1 MDNEWK
7 NSLRE
12 RFSDYA
18 SPEPEGLWEGIEQG
32 MAGKPRSKMLPVWI
46 ASGLAAAAAVALV
59 VFLHPEKT
67 LETPDLQKQATLAQS
82 VAEPV
87 EATEPALDFDASTSS
102 ASEIAPVAEPAGT
115 PASKSVPFA
124 VASRQTLLAEA
135 GVVKANPVSPI
146 DGMKTGFESITAT
159 VEMGEKLS
167 KEELDAWSQS
177 MIEEALKKAAE
188 QTGKDREEWTVI
200 AVPDQVGHD
209 DQDVLTHEGPASELI
224 PDNPR
229 KRFSIGAYGNGGQA
243 SKEQLQGYGMNR
255 TGEYLGTRATG
266 SNVKNDVG
274 GLMRTLASNRA
285 SSFEAHHAAPL
296 RVGVTAAWELTPHLN
311 LVSGLNWTYL
321 NSEFEETA
329 SPIRTVVGQDLGY
342 LGVPLRLE
350 TAFNV
355 WKGLWLSAGAG
366 GMVEKGLLS
375 SSWTNTWIDGQM
387 AETVKNPKPDT
398 GGLLWSVGA
407 TAGAEYRFSPSFGIY
422 FNPGIEYHFDN
433 GADVR
438 SAYTEKPLHW
448 NVNLGVRFHFGK

>member
-7 NSLRE
+7 KSLRE

-32 MAGKPRSKMLPVWI
+32 IAGKPRRKMLPVWI

-67 LETPDLQKQATLAQS
+67 LETPGLQKQATLAES
-82 VAEPV
+82 VQ
-87 EATEPALDFDASTSS
+87 
-102 ASEIAPVAEPAGT
+102 AEPAVVDTTATSSPAPTT
-115 PASKSVPFA
+115 PSSPAATGDLEAATGSKSVPFA

-135 GVVKANPVSPI
+135 DPAVSAPVSEETVP
-146 DGMKTGFESITAT
+146 DAVNDRHSRPDRDSAVEQAT
-159 VEMGEKLS
+159 SVAEKKEVGEM
-167 KEELDAWSQS
+167 
-177 MIEEALKKAAE
+177 
-188 QTGKDREEWTVI
+188 
-200 AVPDQVGHD
+200 PDQVGHD
-209 DQDVLTHEGPASELI
+209 DRVERDDQGVLTAQVDARDIIPASK
-224 PDNPR
+224 R

-266 SNVKNDVG
+266 SNVKNDVS

-296 RVGVTAAWELTPHLN
+296 RVGVTAAWELAPHLN

-355 WKGLWLSAGAG
+355 WKGLWLSAGVG

-375 SSWTNTWIDGQM
+375 SSWTNTWVDGQM
-387 AETVKNPKPDT
+387 AETIKNPKPDT

-407 TAGAEYRFSPSFGIY
+407 NAGAEYRFSPSFGLY
-422 FNPGIEYHFDN
+422 FTPGVEYHFDN
-433 GADVR
+433 GSEVR

-448 NVNLGVRFHFGK
+448 NVNLGVRFHFGN

>member
-32 MAGKPRSKMLPVWI
+32 MAGKSRRKMLPVWI

-67 LETPDLQKQATLAQS
+67 LQTPDLQKQATLAES
-82 VAEPV
+82 VQ
-87 EATEPALDFDASTSS
+87 
-102 ASEIAPVAEPAGT
+102 AEPAVVDTAATSSPASTTPSSPAATGDLEAA

-135 GVVKANPVSPI
+135 EPAVSAPVS
-146 DGMKTGFESITAT
+146 EET
-159 VEMGEKLS
+159 VP
-167 KEELDAWSQS
+167 DAVNDLHSQFDKQRHS
-177 MIEEALKKAAE
+177 RL
-188 QTGKDREEWTVI
+188 DRES
-200 AVPDQVGHD
+200 AVEQENVVAEKKEVREMPDQVGHD
-209 DQDVLTHEGPASELI
+209 DRVGHDDLIPASK
-224 PDNPR
+224 R

-255 TGEYLGTRATG
+255 TGEYLRTRATG
-266 SNVKNDVG
+266 SNVKNDVS

-285 SSFEAHHAAPL
+285 SNFEAHHAAPL
-296 RVGVTAAWELTPHLN
+296 RVGVTAAWELAPHLN

-329 SPIRTVVGQDLGY
+329 SPIRTVTSQDLGY

-355 WKGLWLSAGAG
+355 WRGLWLSAGVG
-366 GMVEKGLLS
+366 GMVETGLLS
-375 SSWTNTWIDGQM
+375 SSRTRTWVDGQV
-387 AETVKNPKPDT
+387 AEAVENPAPGM
-398 GGLLWSVGA
+398 GGLLWSLGA
-407 TAGAEYRFSPSFGIY
+407 TAGAEYRYSPSFGIY

-433 GADVR
+433 GAEVR

-448 NVNLGVRFHFGK
+448 NVNLGVRFHFGN

>member
-32 MAGKPRSKMLPVWI
+32 MAGKPRRKMLPVWI
-46 ASGLAAAAAVALV
+46 VSGLAAAAAVALA

-67 LETPDLQKQATLAQS
+67 QETPDLQKQATLAES
-82 VAEPV
+82 VQAEPV
-87 EATEPALDFDASTSS
+87 VVDTAATSSPALA
-102 ASEIAPVAEPAGT
+102 A
-115 PASKSVPFA
+115 PASKSDPFA
-124 VASRQTLLAEA
+124 VVSRQTLLAEA
-135 GVVKANPVSPI
+135 EPVESVPVS
-146 DGMKTGFESITAT
+146 EET
-159 VEMGEKLS
+159 VP
-167 KEELDAWSQS
+167 DAVNDRHSR
-177 MIEEALKKAAE
+177 L
-188 QTGKDREEWTVI
+188 DRESVAGQETSVTEKKE
-200 AVPDQVGHD
+200 VSEMPDRVGHD
-209 DQDVLTHEGPASELI
+209 DQVGQAGQVPSSDRIPAK
-224 PDNPR
+224 NR

-243 SKEQLQGYGMNR
+243 SSEQMQGYGMNR

-266 SNVKNDVG
+266 SNVKNDVS

-285 SSFEAHHAAPL
+285 SNFEAHHAAPL

-350 TAFNV
+350 AGFHV

-387 AETVKNPKPDT
+387 AETIKNPKPDT

-407 TAGAEYRFSPSFGIY
+407 TAGAEYRFSPSLGLY
-422 FNPGIEYHFDN
+422 FTPGIEYHFDN
-433 GADVR
+433 GAEVR

-448 NVNLGVRFHFGK
+448 NVNLGVRFHFGN

>member
-7 NSLRE
+7 KSLRE

-32 MAGKPRSKMLPVWI
+32 IAGKPRRKMLPVWI

-59 VFLHPEKT
+59 VFLHPEKA
-67 LETPDLQKQATLAQS
+67 LETPGLQKQATLAES
-82 VAEPV
+82 VQANPV
-87 EATEPALDFDASTSS
+87 VADTAATSS
-102 ASEIAPVAEPAGT
+102 PAATGDLKAA

-124 VASRQTLLAEA
+124 VVSRQTLLAEA
-135 GVVKANPVSPI
+135 EPAASVPVS
-146 DGMKTGFESITAT
+146 EET
-159 VEMGEKLS
+159 VPDAVNDLDSRLERETVVEQVISVADKKEVSEM
-167 KEELDAWSQS
+167 
-177 MIEEALKKAAE
+177 
-188 QTGKDREEWTVI
+188 
-200 AVPDQVGHD
+200 PDQVGHD
-209 DQDVLTHEGPASELI
+209 DQVERDDRGVLTAQGSASVIIPASK
-224 PDNPR
+224 R

-243 SKEQLQGYGMNR
+243 SKEQMQGYGMNR

-285 SSFEAHHAAPL
+285 SSFEAHHSAPL
-296 RVGVTAAWELTPHLN
+296 RVGVTAAWELAPHLN

-407 TAGAEYRFSPSFGIY
+407 TAGAEYRFSPSFGLY
-422 FNPGIEYHFDN
+422 FTPGIEYHFDN
-433 GADVR
+433 GAEVR

-448 NVNLGVRFHFGK
+448 NVNLGVRFHFGN

>member
-32 MAGKPRSKMLPVWI
+32 MAGKPRRKMLPVWI

-67 LETPDLQKQATLAQS
+67 LETPGLQKQATLAQS
-82 VAEPV
+82 VAEPADTVV
-87 EATEPALDFDASTSS
+87 EPVETTDDFDASTSS
-102 ASEIAPVAEPAGT
+102 ASEIAPGASTSSATG
-115 PASKSVPFA
+115 SKSVPFA

-135 GVVKANPVSPI
+135 EPVVSAPVS
-146 DGMKTGFESITAT
+146 EET
-159 VEMGEKLS
+159 VPDAVNDLNS
-167 KEELDAWSQS
+167 QLDKQRHSR
-177 MIEEALKKAAE
+177 L
-188 QTGKDREEWTVI
+188 DRETVVEQ
-200 AVPDQVGHD
+200 ATSVAEKKEVGEMPDQVGHD
-209 DQDVLTHEGPASELI
+209 DRVERDDQGVLTAQVDARDIFPASK
-224 PDNPR
+224 R

-243 SKEQLQGYGMNR
+243 SSEQLQGYGMNR

-266 SNVKNDVG
+266 SNVKNDVS

-285 SSFEAHHAAPL
+285 SSFEAHHSAPL

-350 TAFNV
+350 AGFNV
-355 WKGLWLSAGAG
+355 WKGLWLYAGAG

-375 SSWTNTWIDGQM
+375 SSWTNTRVDGQVM
-387 AETVKNPKPDT
+387 EKVKNPKPDT

-407 TAGAEYRFSPSFGIY
+407 TAGAEYRFSPAIGLY
-422 FNPGIEYHFDN
+422 FTPGVEYHFDN
-433 GADVR
+433 GSQVR
-438 SAYTEKPLHW
+438 SAYTEKPLSW
-448 NVNLGVRFHFGK
+448 NVNLGVRFHFGN

>member
-32 MAGKPRSKMLPVWI
+32 IAGKPRRKMLPVWI
-46 ASGLAAAAAVALV
+46 VSGLAAAAAVALV

-82 VAEPV
+82 AADPAQ
-87 EATEPALDFDASTSS
+87 ATETREVFGASTSA
-102 ASEIAPVAEPAGT
+102 ASENEPVAEPAEA

-124 VASRQTLLAEA
+124 VASRQTLLADA

-159 VEMGEKLS
+159 VELGEKLS
-167 KEELDAWSQS
+167 KEELDAWFQS
-177 MIEEALKKAAE
+177 MTEEALKKAAE
-188 QTGKDREEWTVI
+188 QTGTDREEWTVI

-209 DQDVLTHEGPASELI
+209 DDII

-255 TGEYLGTRATG
+255 TGQYLGTRATG
-266 SNVKNDVG
+266 SNVKNDVS

-296 RVGVTAAWELTPHLN
+296 RVGVTAAWELLPHLN

-375 SSWTNTWIDGQM
+375 SSWTNTWVDGQV
-387 AETVKNPKPDT
+387 AETIKNPKPDT

-407 TAGAEYRFSPSFGIY
+407 TAGAEYRFSPSFGLY
-422 FNPGIEYHFDN
+422 LTPGVEYHFDN
-433 GADVR
+433 GAEVR
-438 SAYTEKPLHW
+438 SAYTEKPLSW
-448 NVNLGVRFHFGK
+448 NVNLGVRFHFGN

>member
-7 NSLRE
+7 NSLRG

-32 MAGKPRSKMLPVWI
+32 MAGKPRRKMLPVWI

-67 LETPDLQKQATLAQS
+67 LETPGLQKQATLAES
-82 VAEPV
+82 VQAEPV
-87 EATEPALDFDASTSS
+87 DTVVEPVETTDDFDASTSS
-102 ASEIAPVAEPAGT
+102 ATG
-115 PASKSVPFA
+115 SKSVPFA
-124 VASRQTLLAEA
+124 VASRQTLLADA

-177 MIEEALKKAAE
+177 MTEEALKKAAE

-209 DQDVLTHEGPASELI
+209 DLIPASK
-224 PDNPR
+224 R

-266 SNVKNDVG
+266 SNVKNDVS

-296 RVGVTAAWELTPHLN
+296 RVGVTAAWELAPHLN

-342 LGVPLRLE
+342 LGIPLRLE

-355 WKGLWLSAGAG
+355 WKGLWLSAGVG

-375 SSWTNTWIDGQM
+375 SSWTNTWVDGQM
-387 AETVKNPKPDT
+387 AETIKNPKPDT

-407 TAGAEYRFSPSFGIY
+407 NAGAEYRYSPSFGLY
-422 FNPGIEYHFDN
+422 FTPGVEYHFDN
-433 GADVR
+433 GSEVR

-448 NVNLGVRFHFGK
+448 NVNLGVRFHFGN

>member
-32 MAGKPRSKMLPVWI
+32 MAGKPRRKMLPVWI

-87 EATEPALDFDASTSS
+87 DTVVELVETTDDFDASTSS
-102 ASEIAPVAEPAGT
+102 ATG
-115 PASKSVPFA
+115 SKSVPFA

-135 GVVKANPVSPI
+135 EPVVSVPVS
-146 DGMKTGFESITAT
+146 
-159 VEMGEKLS
+159 
-167 KEELDAWSQS
+167 
-177 MIEEALKKAAE
+177 EEAVPDAAVDRHSRL
-188 QTGKDREEWTVI
+188 DRES
-200 AVPDQVGHD
+200 AVGKEVYVTEKKEVGEMPDQVGHD
-209 DQDVLTHEGPASELI
+209 DQARRDDQVRNDDQGVLTGQVDSRDMMPTDKL
-224 PDNPR
+224 
-229 KRFSIGAYGNGGQA
+229 KRFSISAYGNGGQA
-243 SKEQLQGYGMNR
+243 SSEQMQGYGMNR
-255 TGEYLGTRATG
+255 TGEYLGTRSTG

-296 RVGVTAAWELTPHLN
+296 RVGVTAAWELAPHLN

-321 NSEFEETA
+321 NSEFKEAA

-342 LGVPLRLE
+342 LGIPLRLE

-355 WKGLWLSAGAG
+355 WKGLWLSAGVG

-375 SSWTNTWIDGQM
+375 SSWTNTWVDGQM
-387 AETVKNPKPDT
+387 AETIKNPKPDT

-407 TAGAEYRFSPSFGIY
+407 NAGAEYRFSPSFGLY
-422 FNPGIEYHFDN
+422 FTPGVEYHFDN
-433 GADVR
+433 GSEVR

-448 NVNLGVRFHFGK
+448 NVNLGVRFHFGN